1 MGRDKYSD
9 LSSALGRGVSAS
21 APSVFGAGSFC
32 HGAFKK
38 QNKTKKT
45 AFKCLRRSL
54 QVPPLHFF
62 FFFNIDV
69 FGSVPLRAEGPGDPG
84 LGLGPDFTCVS
95 SATDDGACSGV
106 NRSPEKHT
114 SCPEPPDL
122 CGRPY

>member
-1 MGRDKYSD
+1 MGLLK
-9 LSSALGRGVSAS
+9 
-21 APSVFGAGSFC
+21 
-32 HGAFKK
+32 
-38 QNKTKKT
+38 NKTKQKKLHLSVWEG
-45 AFKCLRRSL
+45 AFRYPRYI
-54 QVPPLHFF
+54 FF

-95 SATDDGACSGV
+95 SATNDGACSGV